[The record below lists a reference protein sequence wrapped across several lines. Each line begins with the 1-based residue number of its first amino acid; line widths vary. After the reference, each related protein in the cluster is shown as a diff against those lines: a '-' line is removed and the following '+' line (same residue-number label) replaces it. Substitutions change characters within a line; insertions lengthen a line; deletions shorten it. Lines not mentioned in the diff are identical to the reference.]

1 MALHIS
7 CYCWLMFLE
16 RFHHAYWFYLMPS
29 ADMFIPLSKYIG
41 PLISV
46 ISAVILCSISV
57 WWSTGDI
64 EVVRPNNHEKQKWQ
78 FVHRDFGL
86 ASFSTR
92 IRPLYMPMLSLA
104 LCVVFPGYVFVNF
117 DTIRFIAIQS
127 PISVS
132 WWCSLHLSL
141 PFLHI

>member
-1 MALHIS
+1 
-7 CYCWLMFLE
+7 
-16 RFHHAYWFYLMPS
+16 MPS

-64 EVVRPNNHEKQKWQ
+64 EVVSPNNHKKQKWQ

-104 LCVVFPGYVFVNF
+104 LCAVFPGYVFVNF

-127 PISVS
+127 PISVRR
-132 WWCSLHLSL
+132 
-141 PFLHI
+141 